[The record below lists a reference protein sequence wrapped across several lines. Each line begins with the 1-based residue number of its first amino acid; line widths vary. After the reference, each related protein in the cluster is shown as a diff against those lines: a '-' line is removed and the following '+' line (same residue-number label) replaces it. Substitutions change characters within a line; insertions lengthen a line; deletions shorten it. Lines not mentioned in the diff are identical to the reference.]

1 MRFSSIS
8 HFSSLAIIS
17 VLTSIVSLATA
28 AQLQYCRVDESL
40 RTDQCLAVSSFHN
53 STSNS
58 NDFYLLVSAKFE
70 NRKGYAAF
78 GTGSTMDG
86 SLMFVI
92 YPGAQDG
99 GMAMF
104 SRSGNKKLT
113 GIDVTLSLRTTKCV
127 DFSYST
133 KQLLT

>member
-1 MRFSSIS
+1 MRFSYI
-8 HFSSLAIIS
+8 HRLGNWVTLTILAG
-17 VLTSIVSLATA
+17 IVSSITA

-40 RTDQCLAVSSFHN
+40 RTDQCLALSTFHN

-86 SLMFVI
+86 SLMFVM
-92 YPGAQDG
+92 YPGVRDK
-99 GMAMF
+99 GM
-104 SRSGNKKLT
+104 
-113 GIDVTLSLRTTKCV
+113 D
-127 DFSYST
+127 
-133 KQLLT
+133 QLHQC

>member
-1 MRFSSIS
+1 MRFTCIQRLSNWVTMTI
-8 HFSSLAIIS
+8 LAG
-17 VLTSIVSLATA
+17 IVSSVTA

-40 RTDQCLAVSSFHN
+40 RTDQCLAVSTFHN

-92 YPGAQDG
+92 YPGARDKG
-99 GMAMF
+99 TA
-104 SRSGNKKLT
+104 
-113 GIDVTLSLRTTKCV
+113 
-127 DFSYST
+127 
-133 KQLLT
+133 QLHQR